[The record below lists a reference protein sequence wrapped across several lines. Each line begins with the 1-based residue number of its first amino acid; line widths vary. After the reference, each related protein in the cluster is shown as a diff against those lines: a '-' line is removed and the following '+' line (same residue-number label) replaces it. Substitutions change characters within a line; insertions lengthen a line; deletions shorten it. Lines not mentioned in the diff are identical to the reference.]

1 MAMGTGRS
9 SKALHNFTMPFE
21 LRWGNQ
27 KQMRCTKVNSSGHN
41 PPPRRFSPHD
51 SHRRRRREDS
61 VQHPR
66 VGSGEERG
74 RESGSP
80 SDFARGSY
88 KSSRSPPH
96 LAPGGDRRFSDGG
109 DDGISAVREKLMFDL
124 QTAAERM
131 KDAVFRDGFVK
142 GEASSSPPPPPPLP
156 ATPMEVEIH
165 RPWNLRT
172 RRAACKTPAATSDA
186 SLNAAATTA
195 SGETKE
201 GPAGEKDLVAA
212 LKLRSGS
219 SEMKVGESPATADRF
234 LRMRSGGP
242 SAIGKKGDRRRFAV
256 ALSKAE
262 IEEDFYGIVGHRPA
276 RRPKKRARIVQRQ
289 LDTLFPGLWLKEV
302 TADMYKIDEAAP

>member
-27 KQMRCTKVNSSGHN
+27 KQMRCTKVNSGGHN
-41 PPPRRFSPHD
+41 HPPRRFAPLD

-66 VGSGEERG
+66 FGSEEERG
-74 RESGSP
+74 RKSGSP
-80 SDFARGSY
+80 FDFARGSY
-88 KSSRSPPH
+88 KSSRSPPP
-96 LAPGGDRRFSDGG
+96 LAPGGGRGFSDCG

-142 GEASSSPPPPPPLP
+142 GEASSSPPPLPLPPPLP
-156 ATPMEVEIH
+156 ATPME
-165 RPWNLRT
+165 
-172 RRAACKTPAATSDA
+172 
-186 SLNAAATTA
+186 
-195 SGETKE
+195 
-201 GPAGEKDLVAA
+201 
-212 LKLRSGS
+212 
-219 SEMKVGESPATADRF
+219 
-234 LRMRSGGP
+234 
-242 SAIGKKGDRRRFAV
+242 
-256 ALSKAE
+256 E

-289 LDTLFPGLWLKEV
+289 LDTLFPGLWLREV